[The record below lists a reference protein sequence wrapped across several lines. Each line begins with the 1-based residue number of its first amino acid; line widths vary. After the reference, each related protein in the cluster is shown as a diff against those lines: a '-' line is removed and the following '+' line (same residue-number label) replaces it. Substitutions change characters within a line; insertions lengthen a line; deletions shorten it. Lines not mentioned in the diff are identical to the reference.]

1 MGLSV
6 SEIKSERTDGVIRR
20 ELVSE
25 ESARRPEQPVIS
37 VHPCS
42 GKGVFS
48 RHCKTPYTK
57 GAFGAGAAR
66 QRRRCD
72 QGIPAGSSQSAVPYV
87 SILPWRLGRNWP
99 VTNAHGAKPP
109 GENLAIEL
117 VAIADESIPQTA
129 AATGRSRDLRSCD
142 AGLGFGT

>member
-37 VHPCS
+37 MHPCS

-48 RHCKTPYTK
+48 
-57 GAFGAGAAR
+57 
-66 QRRRCD
+66 
-72 QGIPAGSSQSAVPYV
+72 PAGSSQSAVPYV
-87 SILPWRLGRNWP
+87 SILPWRLGRNWL

-142 AGLGFGT
+142 AGLGFGSEAAQSDC